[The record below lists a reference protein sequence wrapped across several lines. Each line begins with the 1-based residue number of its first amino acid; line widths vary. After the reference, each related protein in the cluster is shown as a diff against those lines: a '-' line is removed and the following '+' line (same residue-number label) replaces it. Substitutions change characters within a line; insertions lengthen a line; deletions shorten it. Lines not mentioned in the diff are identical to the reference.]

1 MNQKNDNGVTNYLH
15 DVNVNQNYCFSC
27 QVYSLVQVMFSII
40 PGSKVM
46 TILVHKGLSG
56 DWNKLRIPKS
66 PVIHSMK
73 SASMLLFASITL
85 FIAFDLLSEN
95 QQVVKGKLIGLN
107 ANKLTILE
115 GYSFLTISFQRVVI
129 KKKKC
134 FCTFFKALYYINDC
148 TFSNVHSCI
157 IYSLHCLKKITNL
170 NIIEK
175 KNLRWNLQELR

>member
-66 PVIHSMK
+66 PVIPSMK
-73 SASMLLFASITL
+73 SDSMLFFASITL
-85 FIAFDLLSEN
+85 FIAFDLLSGE
-95 QQVVKGKLIGLN
+95 
-107 ANKLTILE
+107 
-115 GYSFLTISFQRVVI
+115 R
-129 KKKKC
+129 
-134 FCTFFKALYYINDC
+134 
-148 TFSNVHSCI
+148 
-157 IYSLHCLKKITNL
+157 
-170 NIIEK
+170 
-175 KNLRWNLQELR
+175 